1 MCCSNLRSGKHQRRI
16 VNGFVKRVIT
26 DGSGEIK
33 EAESG
38 EDADEGAV
46 PLLT

>member
-26 DGSGEIK
+26 DGSGEI
-33 EAESG
+33 EQAEGG
-38 EDADEGAV
+38 EESEVGNG
-46 PLLT
+46 